1 MVRLLEYNTY
11 KYILKGIVLPN
22 IILGITY
29 NHPSL
34 LLYWEEMM
42 VVVKK
47 YILYYPKRSYITFIF
62 LS

>member
-34 LLYWEEMM
+34 LLY
-42 VVVKK
+42 
-47 YILYYPKRSYITFIF
+47 
-62 LS
+62 